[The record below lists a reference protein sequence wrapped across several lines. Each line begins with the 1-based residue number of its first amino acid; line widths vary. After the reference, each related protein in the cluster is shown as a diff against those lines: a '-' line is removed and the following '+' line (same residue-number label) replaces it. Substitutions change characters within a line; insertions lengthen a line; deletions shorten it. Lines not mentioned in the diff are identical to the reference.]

1 MLQTILVGVGAGAV
15 AALLY
20 AVVSG
25 TALSLVLAHLA
36 PLPILI
42 VALGWSPVTG
52 LVASISAAA
61 MLAAVLGFP
70 TSLGFL
76 IGVGAPAWWLGYLSL
91 LARPAHN
98 GAASNLEWY
107 PTGRLVLWAAV
118 LGTAMVVVS
127 LIVTFGADWQTFQAG
142 LRKLTEEIAQ
152 LQAKAGRDP
161 AAAERLTTK
170 EMIDALAGTIPGAV
184 AVFATLI
191 NCFNLWLAGRV
202 VHVSGRLPRPW
213 PDLPAMQLPALAPA
227 ILAACLVGLWL
238 PEFAGLI
245 AGSFA
250 ASLIAVFAIVGLAV
264 MHAITRGIAARPLM
278 LAALYISIVPL
289 AGIPLLLASLL
300 GLAESI
306 LNIRARIAASRP
318 PPPPYSRI

>member
-1 MLQTILVGVGAGAV
+1 
-15 AALLY
+15 
-20 AVVSG
+20 
-25 TALSLVLAHLA
+25 
-36 PLPILI
+36 
-42 VALGWSPVTG
+42 
-52 LVASISAAA
+52 
-61 MLAAVLGFP
+61 
-70 TSLGFL
+70 
-76 IGVGAPAWWLGYLSL
+76 
-91 LARPAHN
+91 
-98 GAASNLEWY
+98 
-107 PTGRLVLWAAV
+107 
-118 LGTAMVVVS
+118 
-127 LIVTFGADWQTFQAG
+127 
-142 LRKLTEEIAQ
+142 
-152 LQAKAGRDP
+152 
-161 AAAERLTTK
+161 
-170 EMIDALAGTIPGAV
+170 
-184 AVFATLI
+184 
-191 NCFNLWLAGRV
+191 
-202 VHVSGRLPRPW
+202 
-213 PDLPAMQLPALAPA
+213 MQLPALAPA